1 MIGPLRLKLFKSRI
15 LIAVTPADSSGFC
28 ECFSIVWKFD
38 FVGYGIQN
46 KGFFTVDC
54 NSVYSLDQVKP
65 SLQVFFLSSVVGHL
79 HLSFVPVLGIARVV
93 DHLEITALVRTE
105 ACQLRC
111 RSVRVA
117 AVSSPGCSS
126 TRQCVERLSSD
137 AF

>member
-1 MIGPLRLKLFKSRI
+1 MIRSLRLKLFKNTI
-15 LIAVTPADSSGFC
+15 LIAVTPADLFGSC
-28 ECFSIVWKFD
+28 EIFSIVCEFD
-38 FVGYGIQN
+38 FVGNGIQN
-46 KGFFTVDC
+46 KGCFTVDSS
-54 NSVYSLDQVKP
+54 SVYSLNQVKP
-65 SLQVFFLSSVVGHL
+65 SLQVFFLSSAVGQL

-111 RSVRVA
+111 RSVRAA
-117 AVSSPGCSS
+117 AVSNPGCSN